1 MKEQLQSDLT
11 AAMRAKDELTVSTL
25 RMALTA
31 LTNEEVAGK
40 EARQLSDADV
50 VAVLSREVKK
60 RREAATAYDDAGRV
74 ELAER
79 ERLEEQ
85 VLTRYLPEPL
95 SEAELATL
103 IDEAVAAA
111 ESAGLTGGK
120 AMGAVMKQVQPVTLG
135 RADGAAVAVAVKKR
149 LGLG

>member
-1 MKEQLQSDLT
+1 MKEELQSDLT

-40 EARQLSDADV
+40 EARRLSDADV

-95 SEAELATL
+95 SEAELPP
-103 IDEAVAAA
+103 
-111 ESAGLTGGK
+111 S
-120 AMGAVMKQVQPVTLG
+120 
-135 RADGAAVAVAVKKR
+135 
-149 LGLG
+149 

>member
-1 MKEQLQSDLT
+1 MKEQLKSDLT
-11 AAMRAKDELTVSTL
+11 AAMRAKDEPTVSTL

-31 LTNEEVAGK
+31 ITNEEVAGK

-85 VLTRYLPEPL
+85 VLARYLPEPL
-95 SEAELATL
+95 TEAELTAL
-103 IDEAVAAA
+103 IEDAVAAA
-111 ESAGLTGGK
+111 ESAGLSGGK
-120 AMGAVMKQVQPVTLG
+120 AMGAVMKQVQPATMG